1 MVKIVD
7 SMIAN
12 IANQLRTIKAISS
25 NLIPWTYIDSP
36 KVVIPEVCKIG
47 KILYVHLYR
56 EKWYRKVA

>member
-1 MVKIVD
+1 M
-7 SMIAN
+7 SAFYS
-12 IANQLRTIKAISS
+12 QRGGG
-25 NLIPWTYIDSP
+25 LIRETKLHVP